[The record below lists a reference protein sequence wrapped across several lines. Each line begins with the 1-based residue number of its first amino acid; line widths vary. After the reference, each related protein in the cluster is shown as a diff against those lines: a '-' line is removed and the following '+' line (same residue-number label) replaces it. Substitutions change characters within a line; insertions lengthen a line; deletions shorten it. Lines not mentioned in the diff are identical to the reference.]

1 MSHNYA
7 VEKDWLLNAS
17 NLAVV
22 RQCRR
27 CIQDEFGVKL
37 TLTQDDILRQIQVY
51 AEKSNNPHLRR
62 LARPVIALL
71 IQEGVLNLP
80 VPGADFE
87 EHYRE
92 ATRDQSFLSALRLVQ

>member
-1 MSHNYA
+1 MSQAYA
-7 VEKDWLLNAS
+7 IDKDWLLNAT

-37 TLTQDDILRQIQVY
+37 PLTQDDILRQIQTY

-62 LARPVIALL
+62 LARPIMSMLV
-71 IQEGVLNLP
+71 QEGVLNLP
-80 VPGADFE
+80 VPGAEFGD
-87 EHYRE
+87 YSRE
-92 ATRDQSFLSALRLVQ
+92 ASREQSFSGMRIVS